1 MCIHYIYILI
11 YRVLLFG
18 SVFSKSQHCWEAGGP
33 LPITGRI
40 PPKDMILKS
49 SGPSAPPAHFGSRL
63 RCPCPQTPLLVSS
76 PPSQAG
82 EGEGHGNSNKIKH
95 RGTKVELL
103 PPLLHPVQGKAV
115 NKERPAGGG
124 GEASLL
130 PGGRSCPGGTRWVKV
145 TQCPSVI
152 DADNLPASRLL
163 PLQALAF
170 FLLLHNHGR
179 AIGCN

>member
-103 PPLLHPVQGKAV
+103 PPPSPPRTRQSCQQ
-115 NKERPAGGG
+115 
-124 GEASLL
+124 GEAC
-130 PGGRSCPGGTRWVKV
+130 GGRRRGF
-145 TQCPSVI
+145 PSARRQV
-152 DADNLPASRLL
+152 LSRGDQVGEGNPV
-163 PLQALAF
+163 PLS
-170 FLLLHNHGR
+170 HR
-179 AIGCN
+179 CR